1 MAAAEAEYW
10 FGQAWIANGEVKRS
24 RWMVAE
30 ARETLSRSPLK
41 SHRSWQHARPTDGVN
56 FHADVRFGVRA
67 TSLPSR
73 DSSLLTRAEG
83 NPPFL
88 LGTAAPP
95 PALSEDTM
103 NALIKRSIAAVAAV
117 VTTLT
122 LFSAVAS
129 IADDDKVALM
139 AAKSVPGKLAAST
152 AAATQR

>member
-1 MAAAEAEYW
+1 
-10 FGQAWIANGEVKRS
+10 
-24 RWMVAE
+24 
-30 ARETLSRSPLK
+30 
-41 SHRSWQHARPTDGVN
+41 
-56 FHADVRFGVRA
+56 
-67 TSLPSR
+67 
-73 DSSLLTRAEG
+73 
-83 NPPFL
+83 
-88 LGTAAPP
+88 
-95 PALSEDTM
+95 M